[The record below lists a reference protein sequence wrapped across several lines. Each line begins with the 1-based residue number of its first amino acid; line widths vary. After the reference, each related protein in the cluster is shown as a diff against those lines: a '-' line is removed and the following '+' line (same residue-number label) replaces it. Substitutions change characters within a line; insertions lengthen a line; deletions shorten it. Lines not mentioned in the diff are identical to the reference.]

1 MYDIIE
7 ERFIACNAAI
17 KTILEVL
24 IGTGT
29 VAPHAVGRLLRG
41 RQSRECL
48 DRGEAIAGAL
58 LLGFAEFAEDP
69 TRIAGRR
76 LLNEPPHGTA

>member
-1 MYDIIE
+1 MYDIID
-7 ERFIACNAAI
+7 ERFTACNAVI

-41 RQSRECL
+41 QSRECL
-48 DRGEAIAGAL
+48 DRGEALAGAL